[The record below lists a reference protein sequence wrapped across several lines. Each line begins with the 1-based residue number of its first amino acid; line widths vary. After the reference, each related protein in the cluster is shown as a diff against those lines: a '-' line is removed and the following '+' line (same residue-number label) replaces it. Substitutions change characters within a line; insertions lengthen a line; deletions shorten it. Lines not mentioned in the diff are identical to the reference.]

1 MEGMVWLFEPIWE
14 VLLPLKGEMER
25 VFFMYLGL
33 YYFFMRFQ
41 NDLRYEN
48 DNSNFGFDIILFGSF
63 L

>member
-1 MEGMVWLFEPIWE
+1 MVWLFEPIWGSFT
-14 VLLPLKGEMER
+14 LKGGNGKG
-25 VFFMYLGL
+25 VFMYLGL
-33 YYFFMRFQ
+33 YYNFMRFQ